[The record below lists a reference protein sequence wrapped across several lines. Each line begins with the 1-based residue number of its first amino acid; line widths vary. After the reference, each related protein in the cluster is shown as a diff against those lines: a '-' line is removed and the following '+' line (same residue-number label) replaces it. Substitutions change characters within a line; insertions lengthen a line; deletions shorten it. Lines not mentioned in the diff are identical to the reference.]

1 MSEDYIYAN
10 DLYDYLVSIGKHPFL
25 ASKSI
30 DDIHCDE
37 YNVLIR
43 ETIDVCPDM
52 IVVLSNPHFAN
63 TPYVSF
69 EWNLYVNE
77 KAAGRKSGNLIP
89 IVGNLDDIP
98 LLPIAL
104 RQCQACTLTNY
115 KDVLHRYLS

>member
-1 MSEDYIYAN
+1 MR
-10 DLYDYLVSIGKHPFL
+10 LL
-25 ASKSI
+25 A
-30 DDIHCDE
+30 DFR
-37 YNVLIR
+37 LIR